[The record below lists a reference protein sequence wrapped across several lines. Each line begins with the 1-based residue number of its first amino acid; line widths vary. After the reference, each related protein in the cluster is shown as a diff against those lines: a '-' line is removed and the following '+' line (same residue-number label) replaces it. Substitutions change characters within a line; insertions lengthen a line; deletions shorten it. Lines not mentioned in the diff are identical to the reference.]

1 MATIERQIKI
11 AKKNLEKQNMSEPGW
26 YEQRIADLEKEN
38 EMLRD
43 ILNQIEDLAWI
54 YRHNNYPTKE

>member
-1 MATIERQIKI
+1 MATIERKIKI
-11 AKKNLEKQNMSEPGW
+11 AKKNLEKQKESEPGW

-43 ILNQIEDLAWI
+43 ILNQIEDLTWI

>member
-1 MATIERQIKI
+1 MIQCPNCEAL
-11 AKKNLEKQNMSEPGW
+11 LEDSRDK
-26 YEQRIADLEKEN
+26 RITNLEKEN

-43 ILNQIEDLAWI
+43 ILNQIEDFMWI